1 MTDTAPVIASPNDID
16 AAFADRAFVG
26 TSWTPERRGYL
37 LREDYANDV
46 NKFYAEV
53 WPRAQTPEQKTL
65 LGTEMER
72 YRDGAL
78 ARMKA
83 YLASHANV
91 VSSFI
96 AGPSKFP
103 AERMRKR
110 GAAADRKMEDLLEWR
125 KKAKHSIIGKL
136 RDARTP
142 EMRTDEAWEALRRT
156 LSRAKGGETSAKTSV
171 FGKLERLAANGEH
184 ELVGRALDWL
194 AHQTLASGKPVFT
207 PRHKIWCLGQ
217 HAKEAEAAIEAR
229 SEKESELVMSLPLP
243 DGIELW
249 ANYQADRA
257 QLVFPGKPDSSTR
270 EHLKKA
276 GWRCGL

>member
-194 AHQTLASGKPVFT
+194 AHQTLASGKVVPLSTGLDRVRMNDALRGNGWGT
-207 PRHKIWCLGQ
+207 GDSTGHGYGHSGWENGDGQ
-217 HAKEAEAAIEAR
+217 GYGWSGGGYSGGSGRSHGDDAK
-229 SEKESELVMSLPLP
+229 
-243 DGIELW
+243 
-249 ANYQADRA
+249 Q
-257 QLVFPGKPDSSTR
+257 STD
-270 EHLKKA
+270 E
-276 GWRCGL
+276 